1 MQRILLFVIM
11 LLSAWS
17 CTKLE
22 DPILSL
28 TNRLEISTINP
39 VTRIGADS
47 AFAGGNI
54 TKDGGEAIIERGVV
68 WSTSANPTTSLKDR
82 RKSGTGVGSYTV
94 EIDTL
99 LPFTDYYL
107 KAYAIN
113 YYGTVYGQQ
122 VTFKTIKGVP
132 RFNASN
138 VLTKDAYSV
147 KVSAFISLDGGEPV
161 TSRGFC
167 ISRNSNP
174 NLLNSNIVTIG
185 NGTLYY
191 ETQISNLLPKT
202 NYYIRPYAT
211 NKLGT
216 AYGRQIEVTT
226 EVGAVKIDPIN
237 IFNVGASG
245 ARLTANIPSAEG
257 GTVSRRGFVISK
269 EKDPFLYNA
278 TVLEAG
284 KGTGP
289 FFYDVS
295 GLELGT
301 TYYVKAFGINESSL
315 NSGVTHTNQ
324 VSFTTLGKPAV
335 VNIGANNVSYNSFT
349 ALARV
354 TGDGGSQLTEQGFY
368 LSTNPDPRINTRMVR
383 LGGGVGDFQTTYD
396 GLEAGQ
402 VYYFTSYAINA
413 YGTSVASNTFRVV
426 TIANTAPVI
435 NNAPSV
441 GSITNR
447 LMPVSGQVDS
457 NGGLPILERGFYYSR
472 SNSSPNSSDSKVS
485 ETGNF
490 GQGGFSNSISNLV
503 FGNIK
508 YFVRS
513 YARNALGTTVGPVTD
528 FRTPAIVVP
537 TVRNANVTGIG
548 SRFATLNGVVDSDGY
563 GTISATRFFLADN
576 ASMSGYTEYLGTGY
590 SGTNSTF
597 SRNLD
602 LMPNKTYYF
611 QAFATNQV
619 GNSNLPSPSSFSTPC
634 EAAKVN
640 YVSFRR
646 NQVLLSV
653 DYNIS
658 DYGGASSVTMG
669 ICLSR
674 STLNSNPKINGSNV
688 TTLQSTSTVG
698 GGRFTFDFTGLTRN
712 TTYSVQAF
720 VTNCWGT
727 TYSGVTNLTTSP

>member
-1 MQRILLFVIM
+1 MQRLFVFIIM
-11 LLSAWS
+11 LLSIWS

-22 DPILSL
+22 DPILGL

-82 RKSGTGVGSYTV
+82 RKSGSGVGSYTV

-138 VLTKDAYSV
+138 LITKDAYSV
-147 KVSAFISLDGGEPV
+147 KVSAFVSLDGGEPV

-174 NLLNSNIVTIG
+174 NLLNSNVVTIG

-202 NYYIRPYAT
+202 YYYIRPYAT

-226 EVGAVKIDPIN
+226 EVGAVKIDPVVIL
-237 IFNVGASG
+237 NVGASG
-245 ARLTANIPSAEG
+245 ARLSANISSAEG

-269 EKDPFLYNA
+269 KPEPFLYNA
-278 TVLEAG
+278 TVLEGG

-289 FFYDVS
+289 YSYDVS

-349 ALARV
+349 VVARV

-368 LSTNPDPRINTRMVR
+368 LSMNPDPRINTRMVR

-402 VYYFTSYAINA
+402 VYYFTSYATNA
-413 YGTSVASNTFRVV
+413 YGTSVATNTIRVV
-426 TIANTAPVI
+426 TTANTAPAI
-435 NNAPSV
+435 NNVPSV
-441 GSITNR
+441 GTITNR
-447 LMPVSGQVDS
+447 LMPISGQVDS

-503 FGNIK
+503 FGNIT

-513 YARNALGTTVGPVTD
+513 YARNALGTTVGPVTT
-528 FRTPAIVVP
+528 FRTPAIVPP
-537 TVRNANVTGIG
+537 TVRNTNATAVA
-548 SRFATLNGVVDSDGY
+548 SRSVNLNGVIDSDGY
-563 GTISATRFFLADN
+563 GTISSTGFYLAN
-576 ASMSGYTEYLGTGY
+576 NSLMNGPSIINGSG
-590 SGTNSTF
+590 N
-597 SRNLD
+597 
-602 LMPNKTYYF
+602 P
-611 QAFATNQV
+611 
-619 GNSNLPSPSSFSTPC
+619 
-634 EAAKVN
+634 
-640 YVSFRR
+640 
-646 NQVLLSV
+646 
-653 DYNIS
+653 NIS
-658 DYGGASSVTMG
+658 ASLTGLLPNTTYWYQTFANNEMGRSSLPTATSFTTLCEPGLASFNSWSRTISSLQISYSLTYFGGASTVQRG

-674 STLNSNPKINGSNV
+674 SSLNTNPQIGGSNV
-688 TTLQSTSTVG
+688 TTIAASDASSTGV
-698 GGRFTFDFTGLTRN
+698 FTLAFAGLTRG
-712 TTYSVQAF
+712 TTYSVQSY
-720 VTNCWGT
+720 VINCFGT
-727 TYSGVTNLTTSP
+727 RYSGVTNLTTSP

>member
-1 MQRILLFVIM
+1 MQRLFVFIIM
-11 LLSAWS
+11 LLSIWS

-22 DPILSL
+22 DPILGL

-138 VLTKDAYSV
+138 LVSKDAYSV
-147 KVSAFISLDGGEPV
+147 KVSAFVSLDGGEPV

-174 NLLNSNIVTIG
+174 NLLNSNVVTIG

-202 NYYIRPYAT
+202 YYYIRPYAT

-237 IFNVGASG
+237 ILNVGASG
-245 ARLTANIPSAEG
+245 VRLSANISSAEG

-269 EKDPFLYNA
+269 KTEPFLYNA

-289 FFYDVS
+289 FFYDVT

-301 TYYVKAFGINESSL
+301 TYYVRAFGINESSL

-349 ALARV
+349 VVARV

-368 LSTNPDPRINTRMVR
+368 LSTNPDPRINTRIVR
-383 LGGGVGDFQTTYD
+383 LGGGVGDFQTRYD

-402 VYYFTSYAINA
+402 VYYFTAYATNA
-413 YGTSVASNTFRVV
+413 YGTSIAANPVRVV
-426 TIANTAPVI
+426 TLANTAPVI

-441 GSITNR
+441 GTNYNGKK
-447 LMPVSGQVDS
+447 LVVSGSVDS
-457 NGGLPILERGFYYSR
+457 DGGLPITDRGFDATLNLNTLRVGVSGG
-472 SNSSPNSSDSKVS
+472 NLAAGPFS
-485 ETGNF
+485 ETFTNLTF
-490 GQGGFSNSISNLV
+490 GDQL
-503 FGNIK
+503 
-508 YFVRS
+508 YTVRA
-513 YARNALGTTVGPVTD
+513 YARNSKGTTFGPPST

-537 TVRNANVTGIG
+537 TVRNSNVTSLG
-548 SRFATLNGVVDSDGY
+548 SRSATVNGIIDSDGY
-563 GTISATRFFLADN
+563 GTISSTGFLWA
-576 ASMSGYTEYLGTGY
+576 
-590 SGTNSTF
+590 TNSGMTSSTAISGSGNPNF
-597 SRNLD
+597 SGNITGL
-602 LMPNKTYYF
+602 LPNRTYYF
-611 QAFATNQV
+611 QARASNEIGT
-619 GNSNLPSPSSFSTPC
+619 SNLPIPSSFTTPC
-634 EAAKVN
+634 EPGV
-640 YVSFRR
+640 VSFSSSSRTISS
-646 NQVLLSV
+646 LTIA
-653 DYNIS
+653 YNLT
-658 DYGGASSVTMG
+658 DLGGASTVSRG
-669 ICLSR
+669 ICVSR
-674 STLNSNPKINGSNV
+674 STTNSDPRIGGSGV
-688 TTLQSTSTVG
+688 TTLVASDASGTGAFSIT
-698 GGRFTFDFTGLTRN
+698 FTGLTRG
-712 TTYSVQAF
+712 TTYSVQSY
-720 VTNCWGT
+720 VTNCYGT
-727 TYSGVTNLTTSP
+727 RYSGVTSLTTSP

>member
-1 MQRILLFVIM
+1 MQRLFVFIIM
-11 LLSAWS
+11 LLSIWS

-22 DPILSL
+22 DPILGL

-82 RKSGTGVGSYTV
+82 RKSGSGVGSYTV

-138 VLTKDAYSV
+138 LVSKDAYSV
-147 KVSAFISLDGGEPV
+147 KVSAFVSLDGGEPV

-174 NLLNSNIVTIG
+174 NLLNSNVVTIG

-202 NYYIRPYAT
+202 YYYIRPYAT

-226 EVGAVKIDPIN
+226 EVGAVKIDPVVIL
-237 IFNVGASG
+237 NVGASG
-245 ARLTANIPSAEG
+245 ARLSANISSAEG

-269 EKDPFLYNA
+269 KPEPFLYNA
-278 TVLEAG
+278 TVLEGG

-289 FFYDVS
+289 YSYDVS

-301 TYYVKAFGINESSL
+301 TYYVRAFGINESSL

-349 ALARV
+349 VVARV

-368 LSTNPDPRINTRMVR
+368 LSTNPDPRINTRIVR

-402 VYYFTSYAINA
+402 VYYFTSYATNA
-413 YGTSVASNTFRVV
+413 YGTSVATNTIRVV
-426 TIANTAPVI
+426 TTANTAPAI
-435 NNAPSV
+435 NNVPSV
-441 GSITNR
+441 GTITNR
-447 LMPVSGQVDS
+447 LMPISGQVDS
-457 NGGLPILERGFYYSR
+457 NGGLPILERGFYFSR
-472 SNSSPNSSDSKVS
+472 SNSSPNSSDAKVF
-485 ETGNF
+485 ETGSF
-490 GQGGFSNSISNLV
+490 AQGGFSNSISNLV
-503 FGNIK
+503 FGNVT

-513 YARNALGTTVGPVTD
+513 YARNALGTTVGPVTT

-537 TVRNANVTGIG
+537 TVRNSNVTSLG
-548 SRFATLNGVVDSDGY
+548 SRSTTVNGVIDSDGY
-563 GTISATRFFLADN
+563 GTISSTGFLWA
-576 ASMSGYTEYLGTGY
+576 
-590 SGTNSTF
+590 TNSGMTSSTAISGSGNPNF
-597 SRNLD
+597 SGNITGL
-602 LMPNKTYYF
+602 LPNRTYYF
-611 QAFATNQV
+611 QARASNEIGT
-619 GNSNLPSPSSFSTPC
+619 SNLPVPSSFTTPC
-634 EAAKVN
+634 EPGV
-640 YVSFRR
+640 VSFSSSSRTISS
-646 NQVLLSV
+646 LTIA
-653 DYNIS
+653 YNLT
-658 DYGGASSVTMG
+658 DLGGASTVSRG
-669 ICLSR
+669 ICVSR
-674 STLNSNPKINGSNV
+674 STTNSDPRIGGSGV
-688 TTLQSTSTVG
+688 TTLVASDASGTGVFSIT
-698 GGRFTFDFTGLTRN
+698 FTGLTRG
-712 TTYSVQAF
+712 TTYSVQSY
-720 VTNCWGT
+720 VTNCYGT
-727 TYSGVTNLTTSP
+727 RYSGVTSLTTSP